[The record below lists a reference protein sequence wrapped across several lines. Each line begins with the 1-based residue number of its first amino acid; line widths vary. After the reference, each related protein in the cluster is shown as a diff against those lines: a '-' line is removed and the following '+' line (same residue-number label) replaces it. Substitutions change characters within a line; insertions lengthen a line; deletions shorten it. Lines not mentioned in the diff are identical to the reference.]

1 MFVTNPYM
9 ERVAFVFCA
18 GTVLGKWER
27 AGQMGQNLWHNA
39 QLDQVEVTPTG
50 LLLKDKKE
58 HFGGMLI
65 APGLEP
71 LFMVL

>member
-1 MFVTNPYM
+1 
-9 ERVAFVFCA
+9 
-18 GTVLGKWER
+18 
-27 AGQMGQNLWHNA
+27 MGQNLWHNA